1 MDLPLDPTLPLGG
14 IALILT
20 LVWLTGG
27 RQRTAMATANDAAAA
42 LAAPEA
48 GFHAAEIA
56 VSKDGN
62 AALARDAGGRIAVV
76 FVSGARL
83 SIRRLGPE
91 DIVSVTLMPQ
101 EGNGGIQMSLVTR
114 AFTHPRFTFSL
125 DAAAAE
131 TWQRHLR
138 EAA

>member
-27 RQRTAMATANDAAAA
+27 RQRATIATPGDAAAI

-48 GFHAAEIA
+48 GFQAGEIA
-56 VSKDGN
+56 VSRNGN
-62 AALARDAGGRIAVV
+62 AALARDAAGRIAIV

-83 SIRRLGPE
+83 GVRRLPPE
-91 DIVSVTLMPQ
+91 EILSVTLAPQ
-101 EGNGGIQMSLVTR
+101 PGGDIRIDIATR
-114 AFTHPRFTFSL
+114 AFTHPRFAL
-125 DAAAAE
+125 ALEPAAAE

>member
-1 MDLPLDPTLPLGG
+1 MELPLDPTLPLGG

-27 RQRTAMATANDAAAA
+27 RQRATIATASDAAAI

-48 GFHAAEIA
+48 GFRAGEIA

-62 AALARDAGGRIAVV
+62 AALARDAMGRIAIV

-83 SIRRLGPE
+83 GVRRLAPE
-91 DIVSVTLMPQ
+91 DILSVTLAPQ
-101 EGNGGIQMSLVTR
+101 AGGNVRVEVATS
-114 AFTHPRFTFSL
+114 AFTHPRFAL
-125 DAAAAE
+125 DLAPEVAE
-131 TWQRHLR
+131 TWQRYLR

>member
-27 RQRTAMATANDAAAA
+27 RQRATIATAGDAATV

-48 GFHAAEIA
+48 GFQAGEIA

-62 AALARDAGGRIAVV
+62 AALARDAVGRIAVV

-83 SIRRLGPE
+83 GVRRLAPE
-91 DIVSVTLMPQ
+91 DILSVTLAPQ
-101 EGNGGIQMSLVTR
+101 AGGNIRVDIATR
-114 AFTHPRFTFSL
+114 AFTHPRFAL
-125 DAAAAE
+125 DLAPGAAE
-131 TWQRHLR
+131 TWQRYLH

>member
-27 RQRTAMATANDAAAA
+27 RRTAAIATAHDAAAA
-42 LAAPEA
+42 LAAPET
-48 GFHAAEIA
+48 GFHPAEIA
-56 VSKDGN
+56 VSATGD
-62 AALARDAGGRIAVV
+62 AALARDAAGHVAIV

-83 SIRRLGPE
+83 IARRLGRD
-91 DIVSVTLMPQ
+91 DIAGVTAMLQDNASVLLSI
-101 EGNGGIQMSLVTR
+101 ETR
-114 AFTHPRFTFSL
+114 AFTRPRFALKL
-125 DAAAAE
+125 DAAAAAV
-131 TWQRHLR
+131 WQRHLR

>member
-27 RQRTAMATANDAAAA
+27 RHRARIATAGDAAAA

-48 GFHAAEIA
+48 GFRAAEIA
-56 VSKDGN
+56 VSADGD
-62 AALARDAGGRIAVV
+62 AALARDDAGHIAVV

-83 SIRRLGPE
+83 SVRRLAAE
-91 DIVSVTLMPQ
+91 DIVSVMLAPQ
-101 EGNGGIQMSLVTR
+101 PGGHVEVKIATR
-114 AFTHPRFTFSL
+114 AFTRPDIAL
-125 DAAAAE
+125 QLAPEAAE

>member
-27 RQRTAMATANDAAAA
+27 RRHAKIATASDAALA

-48 GFHAAEIA
+48 GFRAGEIA
-56 VSKDGN
+56 LSEDGL
-62 AALARDAGGRIAVV
+62 AALARDAAGHVAIV
-76 FVSGARL
+76 FVSGAQL
-83 SIRRLGPE
+83 GTRRLASE
-91 DIVSVTLMPQ
+91 DILSVTLAPRPDGRVRI
-101 EGNGGIQMSLVTR
+101 EIATR
-114 AFTHPRFTFSL
+114 AFTHPRFTL
-125 DAAAAE
+125 DLERQAAE
-131 TWQRHLR
+131 VWQRYLR

>member
-27 RQRTAMATANDAAAA
+27 RQRAKIATASDAAVA

-48 GFHAAEIA
+48 GFRAGEIA
-56 VSKDGN
+56 VSEDGL
-62 AALARDAGGRIAVV
+62 AALARDAAGRIAIV
-76 FVSGARL
+76 FVSGVRFSTRRL
-83 SIRRLGPE
+83 SPE
-91 DIVSVTLMPQ
+91 DIVTVTLAPRPDGKVRI
-101 EGNGGIQMSLVTR
+101 EIATS
-114 AFTHPRFTFSL
+114 AFTHPRFTLEFER
-125 DAAAAE
+125 AAAE
-131 TWQRHLR
+131 TWQRYLR

>member
-27 RQRTAMATANDAAAA
+27 RQRAVIATADDAAAI

-48 GFHAAEIA
+48 GFQAGEIA
-56 VSKDGN
+56 VSKDGS
-62 AALARDAGGRIAVV
+62 AALARDALGRIAVV

-83 SIRRLGPE
+83 GMRRLALE
-91 DIVSVTLMPQ
+91 DIVSVTLAPQ
-101 EGNGGIQMSLVTR
+101 PGGGVRMDIATR
-114 AFTHPRFTFSL
+114 AFTRPRFTL
-125 DAAAAE
+125 ALEPAAAE
-131 TWQRHLR
+131 TWQRYLR